1 MSKRANPT
9 MIGLFLL
16 GGLVLSILGVVA
28 FTSNSLFRVQAEFQS
43 SFRESVNGLAIGAKV
58 KCQGVPIGEVTDLQ
72 LLIDLDEETFQ
83 VPVTYEIDMERLD
96 LILSDGLKWTEYLA
110 LREHIKKGLRAQL
123 QLESIVTGQ
132 MYIELRYVDT
142 PPLSDEAL
150 DNLAENEIPST
161 FSPMASLSSEASGL
175 VSNLRSFNVNAIS
188 ENLTALLVKANLK
201 IDELDTEGVSRSLM
215 QTASSIRRLVGSDSL
230 RATFDKLPAASD
242 EFART
247 MADVRLLVQQLDTS
261 TRTLTSRLDQTG
273 TELDQTLRVMRE
285 SMTQANS
292 MMTTDSGLG
301 FHLQE
306 TLASLA
312 KAADALQ
319 VLANTLEQNPS
330 MLIRGKD
337 ENNNSGQ

>member
-28 FTSNSLFRVQAEFQS
+28 FTSNSLFGVQAEFQS

-72 LLIDLDEETFQ
+72 LLIDLEEETFQ

-142 PPLSDEAL
+142 PPLSEDVL

-188 ENLTALLVKANLK
+188 ESLTALLVKANLK

-215 QTASSIRRLVGSDSL
+215 QTAASIRRLVGSDSL
-230 RATFDKLPAASD
+230 RATFDKLPATSD
-242 EFART
+242 AITQT
-247 MADVRLLVQQLDTS
+247 MADVRPAGTA
-261 TRTLTSRLDQTG
+261 TG
-273 TELDQTLRVMRE
+273 YLNAYPDI
-285 SMTQANS
+285 
-292 MMTTDSGLG
+292 
-301 FHLQE
+301 
-306 TLASLA
+306 
-312 KAADALQ
+312 AARPD
-319 VLANTLEQNPS
+319 
-330 MLIRGKD
+330 RC
-337 ENNNSGQ
+337 

>member
-72 LLIDLDEETFQ
+72 LLIDLEEETFQ

-142 PPLSDEAL
+142 PPLSEDVL

-188 ENLTALLVKANLK
+188 ESLTALLVKANLK

-230 RATFDKLPAASD
+230 RATFDKLPATSD
-242 EFART
+242 AIAQT

-261 TRTLTSRLDQTG
+261 TRTLTARLDQTG
-273 TELDQTLRVMRE
+273 SELDQTLRIMRE
-285 SMTQANS
+285 SMNRANT

-301 FHLQE
+301 FQLHE
-306 TLASLA
+306 TLESLA

-337 ENNNSGQ
+337 DNNNSGQ